1 MPHGTKDEIPNS
13 FFLKTYLR
21 SHSNE
26 FYEYDYGPPGIAF
39 VNGTNSLGETPLFL
53 ACKLGNLEVAKAF
66 VEWGAEPDARD
77 KEVRN
82 TRTYGGIVVLSCCLI
97 VVLF

>member
-1 MPHGTKDEIPNS
+1 MCVGVKKLSAFECIRTINLA
-13 FFLKTYLR
+13 LKKYSMSKPYTF
-21 SHSNE
+21 HSATLIVRGHSYFINNLLHS
-26 FYEYDYGPPGIAF
+26 PGIAF

-77 KEVRN
+77 KEVR
-82 TRTYGGIVVLSCCLI
+82 
-97 VVLF
+97 

>member
-1 MPHGTKDEIPNS
+1 MN
-13 FFLKTYLR
+13 LM
-21 SHSNE
+21 NMN
-26 FYEYDYGPPGIAF
+26 YDPPGIAF

-53 ACKLGNLEVAKAF
+53 ACKLGNLEVAKAC

-82 TRTYGGIVVLSCCLI
+82 AGPYGGIVVCRI
-97 VVLF
+97 VVLFLSVSVVGLMDTRDALNY